1 MNGRIVGRLCLL
13 LLLCCGQTTPL
24 GQLSVRQH
32 EVEVAEEIVISV
44 GKLNGKPNL
53 MNMLS
58 KVIEETYKYFSA
70 YIAYQTNSL
79 VVLLSRG
86 KTLMHVNNLIH
97 Y

>member
-1 MNGRIVGRLCLL
+1 MKGRIIGRLCLL
-13 LLLCCGQTTPL
+13 LLLCCGQTTLL

-32 EVEVAEEIVISV
+32 EVEEAEEIVISM
-44 GKLNGKPNL
+44 GKLNGKL

-58 KVIEETYKYFSA
+58 KVIEEIYKYFSA

-86 KTLMHVNNLIH
+86 KRSCM
-97 Y
+97 

>member
-24 GQLSVRQH
+24 VQLSVRQH
-32 EVEVAEEIVISV
+32 EVEVAEEIVISM
-44 GKLNGKPNL
+44 GKLSGKL

-58 KVIEETYKYFSA
+58 KVIEETYKYSSA
-70 YIAYQTNSL
+70 YIVYQTNSL

-86 KTLMHVNNLIH
+86 KRS
-97 Y
+97 